1 MNTYIWG
8 PPLWRLIHSV
18 AYCAQPVHA
27 DELAL
32 FFLSFKKVLPCIYCR
47 RSFEEFEKTLVL
59 KYGNKQLSTIIQSGE
74 LFSWSY
80 ALHDLVNEKL
90 DKQEL
95 EKQTDTQQSLTES
108 QKESLKEKCLRA
120 KQLSFECLQK
130 RHQLHPVNVT
140 VTDLFD
146 ILFIFALNYPEDPED
161 QDMWSKRQA
170 YKQFLLRLPLVVH
183 ILIKHGD
190 PLISIRYDPLLRF
203 QKAYMMLTS
212 DSLSKTVLDNRKN
225 LFCAVLII
233 WAAYYRHDISTRQ
246 ASKQLYDNMLQRY
259 SVAKAKACRHG
270 ACF

>member
-18 AYCAQPVHA
+18 SFCAKTPHA

-47 RSFEEFEKTLVL
+47 HSFEEFEKALAV
-59 KYGNKQLSTIIQSGE
+59 KHSNKQLSTIIADNE
-74 LFSWSY
+74 LFAWSY
-80 ALHDLVNEKL
+80 ALHDMVNEKL
-90 DKQEL
+90 DKQEF
-95 EKQTDTQQSLTES
+95 EKQIVTKQ
-108 QKESLKEKCLRA
+108 CLRA

-130 RHQLHPVNVT
+130 RHQLHAVNVT

-146 ILFIFALNYPEDPED
+146 ILFIFALNYPEDPTDEEI
-161 QDMWSKRQA
+161 WSKRQA

-190 PLISIRYDPLLRF
+190 PLIAIRQDPLLRF

-212 DSLSKTVLDNRKN
+212 DSLSQTVLDSRKN

-233 WAAYYRHDISTRQ
+233 WATYYRYDISTKQ
-246 ASKQLYDNMLQRY
+246 ASKHLYETMMQRY
-259 SVAKAKACRHG
+259 SVAKAKACQHG
-270 ACF
+270 ACY

>member
-8 PPLWRLIHSV
+8 PPLWRLVHSV
-18 AYCAQPVHA
+18 AYCAKASHA

-47 RSFEEFEKTLVL
+47 RSFEEFERVLVQ
-59 KYGNKQLSTIIQSGE
+59 KHGNKQLSEIIAKGE
-74 LFSWSY
+74 LFAWSY

-90 DKQEL
+90 DKQEF
-95 EKQTDTQQSLTES
+95 EKQIVTS
-108 QKESLKEKCLRA
+108 KCLRA

-130 RHQLHPVNVT
+130 RHALHPVNVT

-146 ILFIFALNYPEDPED
+146 ILFIFALNYPEDPKDEEL
-161 QDMWSKRQA
+161 WSKRQA

-183 ILIKHGD
+183 ILIKYGD
-190 PLISIRYDPLLRF
+190 PLIAIRQDPLLRF

-212 DSLSKTVLDNRKN
+212 DSLSQTVLDSRKN

-233 WAAYYRHDISTRQ
+233 WATYYRHNISSKQ
-246 ASKQLYDNMLQRY
+246 ASKQLYETMMQRY
-259 SVAKAKACRHG
+259 SVVPAKACQHG
-270 ACF
+270 SCL